1 MEKPFKTD
9 IERFID
15 LQVSKTEEIRC
26 LVLIMNRQQHELE
39 VLRGRVERLERLT
52 DEAYRE
58 DSNWGFGTLKGS

>member
-1 MEKPFKTD
+1 MEKPSKTE

-26 LVLIMNRQQHELE
+26 LVLIMNRQHHELE
-39 VLRGRVERLERLT
+39 VLRERVDRLEKLT

-58 DSNWGFGTLKGS
+58 DSDWGLGALKRS